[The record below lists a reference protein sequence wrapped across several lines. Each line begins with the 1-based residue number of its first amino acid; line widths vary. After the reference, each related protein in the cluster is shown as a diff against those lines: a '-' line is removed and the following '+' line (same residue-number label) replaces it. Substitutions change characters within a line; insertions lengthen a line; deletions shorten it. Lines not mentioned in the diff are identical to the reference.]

1 MKSGILNEREPH
13 ICKFVALNIFYIL
26 FFREKYTSQI
36 FSMTCHILQES
47 CYMVWINKTQ
57 THNWR
62 ILNVTAF
69 CILKLNQNFSRIKSD
84 TVVQNHS
91 LNYVKGIFALIS
103 FFHFGNIEEK
113 KFIFNLNKC
122 ISLYIEWFSHF
133 LTNYY
138 VILCFCVLLVVM
150 LLCSDQRLGGNIGVL
165 LM

>member
-1 MKSGILNEREPH
+1 
-13 ICKFVALNIFYIL
+13 
-26 FFREKYTSQI
+26 
-36 FSMTCHILQES
+36 MTCHILQES

-122 ISLYIEWFSHF
+122 ISLYRMIFSF
-133 LTNYY
+133 SDQL
-138 VILCFCVLLVVM
+138 LCNIM
-150 LLCSDQRLGGNIGVL
+150 LLCSACCYAFVFWSEIGWQHWCSFDLVL
-165 LM
+165 